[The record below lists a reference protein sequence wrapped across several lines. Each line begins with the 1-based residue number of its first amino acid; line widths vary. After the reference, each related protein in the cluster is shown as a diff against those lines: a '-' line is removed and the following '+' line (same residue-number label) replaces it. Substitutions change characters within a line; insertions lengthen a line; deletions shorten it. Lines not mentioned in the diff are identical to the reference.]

1 MFRLKTKTNGRFPAC
16 DRSVLVPRGIFS
28 HRHENLFSWAREFR
42 LFVTSSNRPTGRAE
56 GRRPPQP
63 PPSSFQLPGT
73 PFPFSLYIEQIT
85 EASRRWEV
93 DLREV
98 GGSTFA
104 KTDPPCPKRVHSPEP
119 TPGIGMR
126 GRRDRGLQGKRP
138 RSLGQKT
145 AVSWRCSADGAVAAS
160 HTRQVSSHYLPVFGK
175 PTTTPP
181 RFSRVH
187 FLFDKLGGK
196 DADVLPAYTR
206 NAPPPA
212 EISAGVWFFGGE
224 GTDFDR
230 EERLI
235 FVRQRGVWAARF
247 QKAMLFERP
256 RPSR

>member
-16 DRSVLVPRGIFS
+16 DRSVLMPRGIFS

-63 PPSSFQLPGT
+63 PPSSFQLPRT
-73 PFPFSLYIEQIT
+73 PFPSSLYIEQIP
-85 EASRRWEV
+85 EASRRWGGAPFAK
-93 DLREV
+93 V
-98 GGSTFA
+98 GGRPSRSWGAPFA
-104 KTDPPCPKRVHSPEP
+104 ETDPPCPKRVLSPEP

-212 EISAGVWFFGGE
+212 ENSAGVWFFWGRRNG
-224 GTDFDR
+224 F
-230 EERLI
+230 
-235 FVRQRGVWAARF
+235 
-247 QKAMLFERP
+247 RP
-256 RPSR
+256 